1 MGQDPLCRPKES
13 SPSGRGYVGRIPN
26 LRGRA
31 SRVSPLTAPLHPCH
45 GRYNERPA
53 PWTLLY
59 ADDIMLASE
68 QKEDLQ
74 RQTQAGVHQGSALS
88 PLLFILVMDAITRD
102 LQRPAPWT
110 LLYADDVMLASEQKE
125 DLQRQTQAWSER
137 LARFG
142 LRLNVKKTEYMTT
155 NLDELS
161 TIQVD
166 GNDLRRTDYFKYLG
180 STLSADGNLA
190 HEVVARVN
198 ATWLKWRSM
207 TGVLCDKNIADRF
220 KSKVYRAVVRS
231 VALYGVECWPATKEV
246 ERRLSVMET
255 KMLRWTAFLTR
266 ADRIHNEK
274 IRERLGIAAIADK
287 LREIRLRWYGHVLRA
302 NEDTICKVGLDL
314 EVPGKRPKGDR
325 SNGGLTHFT
334 PT

>member
-1 MGQDPLCRPKES
+1 
-13 SPSGRGYVGRIPN
+13 
-26 LRGRA
+26 
-31 SRVSPLTAPLHPCH
+31 
-45 GRYNERPA
+45 
-53 PWTLLY
+53 
-59 ADDIMLASE
+59 
-68 QKEDLQ
+68 
-74 RQTQAGVHQGSALS
+74 
-88 PLLFILVMDAITRD
+88 MDAITRD

-125 DLQRQTQAWSER
+125 DLQRQTHAWSER

-155 NLDELS
+155 NLDKLS

-166 GNDLRRTDYFKYLG
+166 GNDLRRTDYFKYPG

-207 TGVLCDKNIADRF
+207 TGVLCDKNIPDRF

-231 VALYGVECWPATKEV
+231 VALYGAECWPATKEV

-255 KMLRWTAFLTR
+255 KMLRWTAGVTR
-266 ADRIHNEK
+266 AD
-274 IRERLGIAAIADK
+274 IRSI
-287 LREIRLRWYGHVLRA
+287 
-302 NEDTICKVGLDL
+302 
-314 EVPGKRPKGDR
+314 P
-325 SNGGLTHFT
+325 
-334 PT
+334 